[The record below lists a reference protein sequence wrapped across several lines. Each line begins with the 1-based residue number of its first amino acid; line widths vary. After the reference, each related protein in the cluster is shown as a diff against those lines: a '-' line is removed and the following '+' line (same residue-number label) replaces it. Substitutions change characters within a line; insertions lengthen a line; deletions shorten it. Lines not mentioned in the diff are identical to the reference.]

1 MILKLLGMIL
11 LGVLSAALSY
21 YKKNYYVAVFDDIL
35 GREEDGNAAARVG
48 RGFLYGFFFPVYFV
62 LLVAGL
68 IALISFLI
76 SIGIV
81 AAVTFVI
88 VWVTEKLLPHEWFGG
103 FLLNLFKKI
112 GLRGAPETPPASETG
127 AAVQST
133 CCGSSC
139 APAGSGAGTTAQSS
153 PAEAS
158 APPQPAEKKE

>member
-11 LGVLSAALSY
+11 LGILSGALSY

-35 GREEDGNAAARVG
+35 GREEDGNTTSRVG
-48 RGFLYGFFFPVYFV
+48 RGFLYGFFFPVFFV

-81 AAVTFVI
+81 AAVAFVI

-103 FLLNLFKKI
+103 FLLSLFRKL
-112 GLRGAPETPPASETG
+112 GLKGAPEEPKAASEPVSVGPSSCCAASAAPPA
-127 AAVQST
+127 AAE
-133 CCGSSC
+133 
-139 APAGSGAGTTAQSS
+139 AK
-153 PAEAS
+153 PAEAA
-158 APPQPAEKKE
+158 APSQPEEKKD